1 MRTEKN
7 GSKIITQYATIP
19 RPYARMRFFF
29 FPLFEKKRKKH
40 FYKTRKEKKLTWL
53 I

>member
-29 FPLFEKKRKKH
+29 FPLFEKKEKNIFIKQ
-40 FYKTRKEKKLTWL
+40 EKKKN
-53 I
+53 